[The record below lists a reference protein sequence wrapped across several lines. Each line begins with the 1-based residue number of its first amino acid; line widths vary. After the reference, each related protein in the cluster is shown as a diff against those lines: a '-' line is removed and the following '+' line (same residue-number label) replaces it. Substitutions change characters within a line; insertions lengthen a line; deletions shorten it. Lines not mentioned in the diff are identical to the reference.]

1 MSATYL
7 KQRWCMALAGL
18 LGMGLGFG
26 CDTGLPGGGDPPGAA
41 QSLARHPDLLTH
53 DEAYHLLRRTSFG
66 AAPGH
71 VDRAVAQG
79 LYATVDQLLTVT
91 SASAAFDEYIDSYE
105 FNIPKRWIAYMLEGP
120 NPLNERLAL
129 FWHDRFAT
137 SGRVAEGND
146 LPVRVRHWEMLR
158 RNALGNYRT
167 FLEELTLDPLMLI
180 WLDGANSPKSNPNEN
195 YTREFWELFT
205 LGRDVLYTED
215 DIKEGARAFT
225 GTTLLRQSG
234 MEPRTIFDL
243 QNHDETSKHIFPG
256 RAAAANHDYESVIDL
271 TLAQPEAARYVA
283 RNLFVCFVHDHP
295 NEQVVQQ
302 LADQFVAGGFEI
314 APVVR
319 TILESEAF
327 FSEEASGN
335 QISSPVEHVV
345 GVLRTFETKLI
356 SEDSQ
361 GFVFDRL
368 VEELAGSGQDLLN
381 PAGVNGWKEDDGWL
395 EDQWVLSR
403 VKALARTFEYGPDR
417 TTQLPYHLLP
427 PTHLWDSRETR
438 PLIVQA
444 MADVFHLELTT
455 EEFDHYIAVLDQD
468 GYTAFNLINPDDQP
482 RHVREMIRL
491 MAMDERVVGR

>member
-1 MSATYL
+1 MCSFRKRGCLFIAML
-7 KQRWCMALAGL
+7 SGL
-18 LGMGLGFG
+18 SVG
-26 CDTGLPGGGDPPGAA
+26 CGVDPLLPGGEDPPGAA
-41 QSLARHPDLLTH
+41 QSLAKHQDALTH
-53 DEAYHLLRRTSFG
+53 AEAYHLLRRATFG
-66 AAPGH
+66 ASPDA
-71 VDRAVAQG
+71 VERAVAMG
-79 LYATVDQLLTVT
+79 LGATLDELLAVQ
-91 SASAAFDEYIDSYE
+91 ASSSDFDAYVESFE
-105 FNIPKRWIAYMLEGP
+105 FNIPKRWIAFMLEGP
-120 NPLNERLAL
+120 NPLNERMSL

-137 SGRVAEGND
+137 SGRVAEGGD
-146 LPVRVRHWEMLR
+146 LPARVGHYEMLR
-158 RNALGNYRT
+158 RNALGNYRQ

-225 GTTLLRQSG
+225 GTTLLRQG
-234 MEPRTIFDL
+234 GPPRTIFDL
-243 QNHDETSKHIFPG
+243 QNHDETEKLIFPG
-256 RAAAANHDYESVIDL
+256 RAGAANHDYESVIDL

-302 LADQFVAGGFEI
+302 LADQFAAGGFEI
-314 APVVR
+314 APLVR

-335 QISSPVEHVV
+335 QITSPVEHVV
-345 GVLRTFETKLI
+345 GVLRTLDTHLH

-368 VEELAGSGQDLLN
+368 VEDLAGAGQALLN

-395 EDQWVLSR
+395 EDQWILYR
-403 VKALARTFEYGPDR
+403 ARALWRTFEYGPER
-417 TTQLPYHLLP
+417 QAGLPYHLLP
-427 PTHLWDSRETR
+427 ATHLWDSRETR

-444 MADVFHLELTT
+444 MADVFQLELTP

-482 RHVREMIRL
+482 RYVREMIRL
-491 MAMDERVVGR
+491 MAMDERVAGR